1 MGRIQALLCLLV
13 ATSFVFGESEQEHG
27 VMDSSK
33 GSGFGGM
40 DMSKPAGGYGG
51 YDEDDMCCPI
61 KHVRGGNMNHFKT
74 RDLINFCCRKYGRN
88 L

>member
-1 MGRIQALLCLLV
+1 MLCLLV
-13 ATSFVFGESEQEHG
+13 ATSFVFGKSG
-27 VMDSSK
+27 YGIVGSGYGGK

-61 KHVRGGNMNHFKT
+61 KHVRGGNLNDLKT
-74 RDLINFCCRKYGRN
+74 RDLINFCRKYGRN